1 MVPVR
6 VRELKCATHGPPL
19 VPPVNPPQSNRSC
32 VALCRVVQLM
42 HLPGGPVDAGDR
54 GVGAGR
60 VSGDPV
66 TRTRYRNP
74 ESMPSRLA
82 ARPARP
88 AKSSQPGAAA
98 TRSGRPDGP
107 LRCRLSPAR
116 WTI

>member
-1 MVPVR
+1 
-6 VRELKCATHGPPL
+6 
-19 VPPVNPPQSNRSC
+19 
-32 VALCRVVQLM
+32 M

-98 TRSGRPDGP
+98 TRSGRHVGP
-107 LRCRLSPAR
+107 LSRLQPAR
-116 WTI
+116 WTSEPAGKPALVAPLIQDVTRLIQDVPGR